1 MRGLAIIMIDIDHFK
16 EYNDAFGHPA
26 GDEALK
32 YVSRCLQENRRRADV
47 VTRIGGEEF
56 AVILPETNSNGAL
69 EVAQKMRL
77 SVAGASALKRQVTV
91 SLGITE
97 LGDRECGSETLVEE
111 ADQALYEAKR
121 SGRNKVG
128 IFESRK
134 KSTDS

>member
-1 MRGLAIIMIDIDHFK
+1 M
-16 EYNDAFGHPA
+16 
-26 GDEALK
+26 
-32 YVSRCLQENRRRADV
+32 
-47 VTRIGGEEF
+47 
-56 AVILPETNSNGAL
+56 ILPETNSSGAL

-77 SVAGASALKRQVTV
+77 SVAGISALKRQITI

-97 LGDRECGSETLVEE
+97 LGDRECGPETLVEE